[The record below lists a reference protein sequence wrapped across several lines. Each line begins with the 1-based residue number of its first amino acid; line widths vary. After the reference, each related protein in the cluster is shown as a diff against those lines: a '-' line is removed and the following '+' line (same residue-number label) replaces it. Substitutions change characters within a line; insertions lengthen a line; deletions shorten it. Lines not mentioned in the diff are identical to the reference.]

1 MKKLNCGSTA
11 QRAAIIT
18 DITQQVKNKKR
29 YSVFLDGEFAFGID
43 GTDLLQHR
51 LEIGQKLERD
61 EYVKLLIQLEYT
73 ACRDAAV
80 RYLGR
85 GLRSVQQLRDKL
97 AEKEFSPA
105 STQRVIDLLTERG
118 YLNDVEFALAFIAHK
133 VKINNFG
140 RRRIEW
146 ELKAKGVAER
156 DVSAAFEQFY
166 ESGNDEERKDT
177 DLSSART
184 ALAKKIRNRDLSL
197 IKDDPKELNR
207 LKDYLARRGFDFDT
221 IDAVLEED

>member
-1 MKKLNCGSTA
+1 M
-11 QRAAIIT
+11 IIT

-43 GTDLLQHR
+43 GTELLYHK

-61 EYVKLLIQLEYT
+61 DYVKLLIRLEYA

-85 GLRSVQQLRDKL
+85 GLRSIQQVRDKL
-97 AEKEFSPA
+97 TEKEFSPT
-105 STQRVIDLLTERG
+105 SIQRVIELLTERG
-118 YLNDVEFALAFIAHK
+118 YLNDVEFALSFITHK
-133 VKINNFG
+133 IKINNFG

-146 ELKAKGVAER
+146 ELKTKGVAER
-156 DVSAAFEQFY
+156 DISAAFEQF
-166 ESGNDEERKDT
+166 NDHEDGVEQEDV
-177 DLSSART
+177 DLTAARA
-184 ALAKKIRNRDLSL
+184 ALVKKTRNRDLAL

-207 LKDYLARRGFDFDT
+207 LKGYLARRGFDFDT